1 VLLRRLTLALPGW
14 LTPLSWVLL
23 AVALVVHAL
32 QLAPAWESV
41 QKGQHARDFAS
52 YHYAVHAAA
61 QDLDPYDKEV
71 LGQLARDEGTR
82 KTVHPY
88 FYPPPFLLGMA
99 WVLPLDLGT
108 AYQAWFWLD
117 SLFLLLA
124 LGALML
130 WQRGPPTVLAAA
142 ALLAFMTPLVN
153 NHIMGQANLPVLA
166 LVCWGMLAWRRD
178 RAVLAGVLVGI
189 ACMWKMSPGLLV
201 AWWLLR
207 RDWRPAAVAC
217 VTALVLSLMTLP
229 LLDLSGQVLFYRDVL
244 PGFGSG
250 DYHGL
255 TVDIGLFGNHSLPNL
270 WAQIWPA
277 KHALSGPAQIAST
290 LTNLFVVGASFY
302 VLRGDLDEV
311 GALAGLGLLSVVMIV
326 VPVYAY
332 EHHVVSAG
340 VAWVAVAWGL
350 ASRRLRWPW
359 LLALVPAFVVQAWPI
374 AGWKSLALAQG
385 PALQL
390 LMQEG
395 KFLALVALGLACGV
409 AASLRTPRSSE
420 GPSATP

>member
-1 VLLRRLTLALPGW
+1 MIGKAVLPRW
-14 LTPLSWVLL
+14 LTPLSWALLVL
-23 AVALVVHAL
+23 AVAVHGF
-32 QLAPAWESV
+32 QLADGWTKVKKA
-41 QKGQHARDFAS
+41 KHARDFAS

-61 QDLDPYDKEV
+61 QDLDPYDKKV
-71 LGQLARDEGTR
+71 LGQLAQDEGTR

-99 WVLPLDLGT
+99 WVLPLDLAT
-108 AYQAWFWLD
+108 AYRVWFWLD
-117 SLFLLLA
+117 AVVFLGLA
-124 LGALML
+124 LGALLL
-130 WQRGPPTVLAAA
+130 WQRGPSTVLAAA
-142 ALLAFMTPLVN
+142 ALLAFMSPLVN

-166 LVCWGMLAWRRD
+166 LVAWGLLLWRKD
-178 RAVLAGVLVGI
+178 KPVIAGVLVGI

-207 RDWRPAAVAC
+207 RDWKPAAVAC
-217 VTALVLSLMTLP
+217 GTAVLLSLATLP
-229 LLDLSGQVLFYRDVL
+229 LLDLDGQVLFYRDVL

-255 TVDIGLFGNHSLPNL
+255 TVEIGLFGNHSLPNL

-277 KHALSGPAQIAST
+277 AKGLSSQAQVAST

-302 VLRGDLDEV
+302 VLRGELDEL
-311 GALAGLGLLSVVMIV
+311 GALAAFGLLSVVMIV

-332 EHHVVSAG
+332 EHHVVSAL

-350 ASRRLRWPW
+350 FTGRLRWPW

-374 AGWKSLALAQG
+374 ASWKSLALDQA
-385 PALQL
+385 PFLEL
-390 LMQEG
+390 MMQEA

-409 AASLRTPRSSE
+409 TASRRSSSE
-420 GPSATP
+420 PSATP